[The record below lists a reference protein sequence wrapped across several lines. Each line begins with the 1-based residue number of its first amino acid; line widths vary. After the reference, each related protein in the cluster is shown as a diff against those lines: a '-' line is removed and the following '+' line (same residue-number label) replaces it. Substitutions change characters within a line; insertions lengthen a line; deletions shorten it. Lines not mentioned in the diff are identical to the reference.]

1 MKFSANNTGMWNSYQ
16 ILISV
21 AIFVMRFVVVDV
33 VFKKKKKKCIS
44 SLNCFVD
51 VTELN
56 SPGLVALGES
66 ILGLSKC

>member
-1 MKFSANNTGMWNSYQ
+1 LKFSANNIGMWNSYQ

-21 AIFVMRFVVVDV
+21 AIFVLRFVVVDV
-33 VFKKKKKKCIS
+33 VFKKKKKCIS
-44 SLNCFVD
+44 SLNCFLD